1 MSGAGPIVAVSE
13 LGVGFP
19 GLGGVV
25 RAADAVSFELY
36 PGETLGLVGESG
48 CGKSV
53 TLRSLIG
60 LVPSP
65 GEVLGGRIMFGGR
78 DLAAASQSE
87 LGRIRGT
94 EISMVFQDP
103 ASALNPVLSIGDQL
117 GEVLRRKGGL
127 GRRAARAES
136 VRLLERVGIA
146 SAERR
151 VGDYPHQLS
160 GGMRQRVMIAMAV
173 ACGPKVLLADE
184 PTTALDVTIQ
194 DQILSLLNDLQAES
208 GLSVVL
214 VSHDLGV
221 IAQACARVAVMY
233 AGRIVET
240 GSVEDVLRRPRH
252 PYTEALLAAVPKVGS
267 NGSLEA
273 LRPIGGQPPELDAL
287 PPGCS
292 FAPRCP
298 YAEPACERFDMELD
312 RHVSQPSACIRA
324 HRGER

>member
-1 MSGAGPIVAVSE
+1 MSAGPVIEVDGLSI
-13 LGVGFP
+13 GFP
-19 GLGGVV
+19 GSAGIV
-25 RAADAVSFELY
+25 RAADDVSFELY

-65 GEVLGGRIMFGGR
+65 GEVLGGQVRFAGR
-78 DLAAASQSE
+78 ELTGASQRE
-87 LGRIRGT
+87 LARIRGT

-103 ASALNPVLSIGDQL
+103 ASALNPVLSVGNQL
-117 GEVLRRKGGL
+117 GELLRVKRGL
-127 GRRAARAES
+127 GRRDARAEA
-136 VRLLERVGIA
+136 VRLLTRVGIA

-151 VGDYPHQLS
+151 VRDYPHQLS
-160 GGMRQRVMIAMAV
+160 GGMRQRVMIALAV
-173 ACGPKVLLADE
+173 ACEPKVLLADE
-184 PTTALDVTIQ
+184 PTTALDVTVQ
-194 DQILSLLNDLQAES
+194 DQILSLLRGLQEES

-221 IAQACARVAVMY
+221 IGQACERVAVMY
-233 AGRIVET
+233 AGRVVET
-240 GSVEDVLRRPRH
+240 GRVDDVLERPRH
-252 PYTEALLAAVPKVGS
+252 PYTEALHAAVPDVRV
-267 NGSLEA
+267 NGSREPLA
-273 LRPIGGQPPELDAL
+273 PIGGRPPELDDL

-298 YAEPACERFDMELD
+298 YAESACASFAMELD
-312 RHVSQPSACIRA
+312 AHPSQPAACIRA